1 MATNLRSTVVGVFG
15 NRASAEQAVQALE
28 DTGFG
33 HDQIWYSS
41 PGGASSFFEDIK
53 SLFTGTGTVSDNL
66 VNALTDMGLSDE
78 EARYYA
84 NEYRSGHS
92 VVAVRAPD
100 REQEAMALLKMYGAF
115 HYNVAGV
122 YKDSATSSPADTT
135 LEEQPTSSYAPHEA
149 DSVPEAAS
157 TPPMEST
164 MESASTTLT
173 PQEPAYES
181 QEVATATD
189 EPAHPIEEDYPRPVY
204 ESLEVAPA
212 TDEPVHPIEKDYP
225 QEAQADVTTEQAEV
239 HVLEES
245 TPVPVTTEP
254 ADYEAPSLLEMQ
266 PNSTPLEPA
275 LEDVPQA
282 TEPTAAT
289 MEPVDHETR
298 MQEMLRQIQEVQRQL
313 GEVQAQLQAAKERE
327 AQLRTAKERESQ
339 FKDAQ
344 KRLQDLQDELRA
356 TLDELRRTEES
367 VAQLGGVIL
376 V

>member
-1 MATNLRSTVVGVFG
+1 MATNLRSTVVGVFTDQ
-15 NRASAEQAVQALE
+15 AMAEQAVQALE

-53 SLFTGTGTVSDNL
+53 SLFTGTGTASGNL

-100 REQEAMALLKMYGAF
+100 REQEAMALLQMYGAF

-135 LEEQPTSSYAPHEA
+135 LEEQPTSSYAPHDV

-164 MESASTTLT
+164 MEPASTTLT
-173 PQEPAYES
+173 PQEPAHES
-181 QEVATATD
+181 QEV
-189 EPAHPIEEDYPRPVY
+189 V
-204 ESLEVAPA
+204 PA
-212 TDEPVHPIEKDYP
+212 TDEPVHTIEEDYP
-225 QEAQADVTTEQAEV
+225 QGAQADVTTEQAEV
-239 HVLEES
+239 YVLEES
-245 TPVPVTTEP
+245 SPVPVTTEP
-254 ADYEAPSLLEMQ
+254 ANYEALPPLEVQQYTPPSESLLE
-266 PNSTPLEPA
+266 NA
-275 LEDVPQA
+275 FQA
-282 TEPTAAT
+282 TQPSAAT
-289 MEPVDHETR
+289 LEPVDHETR
-298 MQEMLRQIQEVQRQL
+298 MQEMQRQILEVQRQL
-313 GEVQAQLQAAKERE
+313 EEAQARLQSAKERE

-339 FKDAQ
+339 FKEAQ
-344 KRLQDLQDELRA
+344 KQLQDLQEQLRA
-356 TLDELRRTEES
+356 TLDELSKTEES
-367 VAQLGGVIL
+367 IAQVGE
-376 V
+376 